1 MASLMIRSYLLLVS
15 FEWHI
20 VRRDFRKVYDRV
32 QAHAVR
38 PPSGKTSHRNFPAA
52 PSM

>member
-1 MASLMIRSYLLLVS
+1 MTSLMIRSYLLLVS

-20 VRRDFRKVYDRV
+20 LRRNFQKVYQRV
-32 QAHAVR
+32 QAHVVR
-38 PPSGKTSHRNFPAA
+38 PLPDKASHRNSLAA